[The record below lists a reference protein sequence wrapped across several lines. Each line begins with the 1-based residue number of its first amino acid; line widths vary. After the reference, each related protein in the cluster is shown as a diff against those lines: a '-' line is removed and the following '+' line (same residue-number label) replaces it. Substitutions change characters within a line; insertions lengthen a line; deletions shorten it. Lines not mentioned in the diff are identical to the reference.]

1 MYSNDIL
8 SNLPE
13 NLDYPPTD
21 EPLRQMYFI
30 RELKKVFLAKEEE
43 LGRKLTYAVVTFGC
57 QMNAHDSEKLEGI
70 LATAGLTATDEDTAD
85 IVIYNTCTVRE
96 NANMKLY
103 GHLGQ
108 LKAKKK
114 KNPEMIIGLCGCM
127 MQQPEIVD
135 TLREKYRFVDIVFG
149 TFNIF
154 MLAELLHR
162 HYSGEKQVIEVLKT
176 PVGNPENSLPERR
189 KFSFKSGVNIMYG
202 CNNFCTFCIVP
213 YVRGRERSRI
223 PEDII
228 DEVKRLAA
236 DGVTEV
242 MLLGQNVNSYGVNF
256 MEESEIIKNNP
267 DYSFPELMAD
277 VCKVDGIK
285 RVRFMTSHPKDLSDK
300 LIEVIR
306 DNPKV
311 CRQIHLPVQSGSSRL
326 LKIMNR
332 RYTKEH
338 YLGLID
344 KIRKEIPDVSIS
356 TDIMVGF
363 PGETEEDFL
372 DTMDLVDK
380 VGFDQVFT
388 FVYSIRSGT
397 PAATMEQVPEEV
409 TKERF
414 DRLLKL
420 VNVKAKEKVGRFK
433 DQTVEVLVED
443 VDSHDSEMVTGRMN
457 NNTTVHF
464 KGCKELVG
472 RYVMVKL
479 SEEKGFYYIGEMV
492 GQ

>member
-1 MYSNDIL
+1 M
-8 SNLPE
+8 
-13 NLDYPPTD
+13 DYPPTD
-21 EPLRQMYFI
+21 EPMRQMYFI
-30 RELKKVFLAKEEE
+30 EALKKIVTAKEEA
-43 LGRKLTYAVVTFGC
+43 LGRPLSFSVVTFGC

-70 LATAGLTATDEDTAD
+70 LEKAGLTAGDEDSSD

-96 NANMKLY
+96 NANMKLF

-114 KNPEMIIGLCGCM
+114 ANPEMLIGLCGCM
-127 MQQPEIVD
+127 MQQPEIID
-135 TLREKYRFVDIVFG
+135 TIKEKFRFVDIVFG

-154 MLAELLHR
+154 MLAELLCR
-162 HYSGEKQVIEVLKT
+162 KYSGEKQVIEVLQN
-176 PVGNPENSLPERR
+176 PVGNPENSLPEKR
-189 KFSFKSGVNIMYG
+189 KYKFKSGVNIMYG

-213 YVRGRERSRI
+213 YVRGRERSRT
-223 PEDII
+223 PEDILA
-228 DEVKRLAA
+228 EVKRLAD
-236 DGVTEV
+236 DGVSEV

-267 DYSFPELMAD
+267 DYSFPELLAD
-277 VCKVDGIK
+277 VCKIDGIR
-285 RVRFMTSHPKDLSDK
+285 RVRFMTSHPKDLSDR

-311 CRQIHLPVQSGSSRL
+311 CRQIHLPVQSGSTRL
-326 LKIMNR
+326 LAKMNR
-332 RYTKEH
+332 RYSKEH

-344 KIRKEIPDVSIS
+344 KIRKEIPEVSIS

-372 DTMDLVDK
+372 ETMDLVDK

-388 FVYSIRSGT
+388 FEYSIRTGT
-397 PAATMEQVPEEV
+397 PAAKMEQVPADV
-409 TKERF
+409 VKERF

-420 VNVKAKEKVGRFK
+420 VNTKARAKVGRFK
-433 DQTVEVLVED
+433 DEVVEVLVED
-443 VDSHDSEMVTGRMN
+443 IDSHDETMVSGRMN

-464 KGCKELVG
+464 KGCKELIG
-472 RYVMVKL
+472 QYVMVKL
-479 SEEKGFYYIGEMV
+479 TTEKGFYYIGEMV
-492 GQ
+492 G

>member
-1 MYSNDIL
+1 MYSNDI
-8 SNLPE
+8 STNLTD
-13 NLDYPPTD
+13 LMDYPPTD
-21 EPLRQMYFI
+21 EPMRQMYFI
-30 RELKKVFLAKEEE
+30 EALKKIVTAKEEA
-43 LGRKLTYAVVTFGC
+43 LGRPLSFSVVTFGC

-70 LATAGLTATDEDTAD
+70 LEKAGLTAGDEDSSD

-96 NANMKLY
+96 NANMKLF

-114 KNPEMIIGLCGCM
+114 ANPEMLIGLCGCM
-127 MQQPEIVD
+127 MQQPEIID
-135 TLREKYRFVDIVFG
+135 TIKEKFRFVDIVFG

-154 MLAELLHR
+154 MLAELLCR
-162 HYSGEKQVIEVLKT
+162 KYSGEKQVIEVLQN
-176 PVGNPENSLPERR
+176 PVGNPENSLPEKR
-189 KFSFKSGVNIMYG
+189 KYKFKSGVNIMYG

-213 YVRGRERSRI
+213 YVRGRER
-223 PEDII
+223 
-228 DEVKRLAA
+228 
-236 DGVTEV
+236 

-267 DYSFPELMAD
+267 DYSFPELLAD
-277 VCKVDGIK
+277 VCKIDGIR
-285 RVRFMTSHPKDLSDK
+285 RVRFMTSHPKDLSDR

-311 CRQIHLPVQSGSSRL
+311 CRQIHLPVQSGSTRL
-326 LKIMNR
+326 LAKMNR
-332 RYTKEH
+332 RYSKEH

-344 KIRKEIPDVSIS
+344 KIRKEIPEVSIS

-372 DTMDLVDK
+372 ETMDLVDK

-388 FVYSIRSGT
+388 FEYSIRTGT
-397 PAATMEQVPEEV
+397 PAAKMEQVPADV
-409 TKERF
+409 VKERF

-420 VNVKAKEKVGRFK
+420 VNTKARAKVGRFK
-433 DQTVEVLVED
+433 DEVVEVLVED
-443 VDSHDSEMVTGRMN
+443 IDSHDETMVSGRMN

-464 KGCKELVG
+464 KGCKELIG
-472 RYVMVKL
+472 QYVMVKL
-479 SEEKGFYYIGEMV
+479 TTEKGFYYIGEMV
-492 GQ
+492 G

>member
-1 MYSNDIL
+1 MYSNDI
-8 SNLPE
+8 STNLTD
-13 NLDYPPTD
+13 LMDYPPTD
-21 EPLRQMYFI
+21 EPMRQMYFI
-30 RELKKVFLAKEEE
+30 EALKKIVTVKEEA
-43 LGRKLTYAVVTFGC
+43 LGRPLSFSVVTFGC

-70 LATAGLTATDEDTAD
+70 LEKAGLTAGDEDSSD

-96 NANMKLY
+96 NANMKLF

-114 KNPEMIIGLCGCM
+114 ANPEMLIGLCGCM
-127 MQQPEIVD
+127 MQQPEIID
-135 TLREKYRFVDIVFG
+135 TIKEKFRFVDIVFG

-154 MLAELLHR
+154 MLAELLCR
-162 HYSGEKQVIEVLKT
+162 KYSGEKQVIEVLQN
-176 PVGNPENSLPERR
+176 PVGNPENSLPEKR
-189 KFSFKSGVNIMYG
+189 KYKFKSGVNIMYG

-213 YVRGRERSRI
+213 YVRGRERSRT
-223 PEDII
+223 PEDILA
-228 DEVKRLAA
+228 EVKRLAD
-236 DGVTEV
+236 DGVSEV

-267 DYSFPELMAD
+267 DYSFPELLAD
-277 VCKVDGIK
+277 VCKIDGIR
-285 RVRFMTSHPKDLSDK
+285 RVRFMTSHPKDLSDR

-311 CRQIHLPVQSGSSRL
+311 CRQIHLPVQSGSTRL
-326 LKIMNR
+326 LAKMNR
-332 RYTKEH
+332 RYSKEH

-344 KIRKEIPDVSIS
+344 KIRKEIHEVSIS

-372 DTMDLVDK
+372 ETMDLVDK

-388 FVYSIRSGT
+388 FEYSIRTGT
-397 PAATMEQVPEEV
+397 PAAKMEQVPADV
-409 TKERF
+409 VKERF

-420 VNVKAKEKVGRFK
+420 VNTKARAKVGRFK
-433 DQTVEVLVED
+433 DEVVEVLVED
-443 VDSHDSEMVTGRMN
+443 IDSHDETMVSGRMN

-464 KGCKELVG
+464 KGCKELIG
-472 RYVMVKL
+472 QYVMVKL
-479 SEEKGFYYIGEMV
+479 TTEKGFYYIGEMV
-492 GQ
+492 G

>member
-1 MYSNDIL
+1 MYSKDIL

-30 RELKKVFLAKEEE
+30 RALKDIFAAKEKEI
-43 LGRKLTYAVVTFGC
+43 GRKLTFAVITFGC

-70 LATAGLTATDEDTAD
+70 LSIAGLEPAEEDAAD

-114 KNPEMIIGLCGCM
+114 NNPEMVIGLCGCM
-127 MQQPEIVD
+127 MQQPETVD
-135 TLREKYRFVDIVFG
+135 TIREKYRFVDVVFG

-162 HYSGEKQVIEVLKT
+162 HYCGEKQVIEVLKE
-176 PVGNPENSLPERR
+176 PVGNPENALPERR

-223 PEDII
+223 PEDILG
-228 DEVKRLAA
+228 EVERLAA

-242 MLLGQNVNSYGVNF
+242 MLLGQNVNSYGKKYT
-256 MEESEIIKNNP
+256 EESEIVKQHEE
-267 DYSFPELMAD
+267 YSFPELLAD
-277 VCKVDGIK
+277 VCKVDGIR
-285 RVRFMTSHPKDLSDK
+285 RVRFMTSHPKDLSDR

-332 RYTKEH
+332 HYTKEH

-363 PGETEEDFL
+363 PGETEEDFAE
-372 DTMDLVDK
+372 TMDLVDK

-397 PAATMEQVPEEV
+397 PAASMEQVPAEV

-420 VNVKAKEKVGRFK
+420 VNVKAREKVGRFK
-433 DQTVEVLVED
+433 DQIVEVLVED

-464 KGCKELVG
+464 RGGSELIG
-472 RYVMVKL
+472 KYVMVKL

-492 GQ
+492 R

>member
-1 MYSNDIL
+1 
-8 SNLPE
+8 
-13 NLDYPPTD
+13 
-21 EPLRQMYFI
+21 
-30 RELKKVFLAKEEE
+30 
-43 LGRKLTYAVVTFGC
+43 
-57 QMNAHDSEKLEGI
+57 
-70 LATAGLTATDEDTAD
+70 
-85 IVIYNTCTVRE
+85 
-96 NANMKLY
+96 
-103 GHLGQ
+103 
-108 LKAKKK
+108 
-114 KNPEMIIGLCGCM
+114 M

-149 TFNIF
+149 TFNIY

-285 RVRFMTSHPKDLSDK
+285 RVRFMTSHPKDLSDR

-356 TDIMVGF
+356 TDIMVG
-363 PGETEEDFL
+363 
-372 DTMDLVDK
+372 
-380 VGFDQVFT
+380 T

>member
-1 MYSNDIL
+1 MYSNDFSTKL
-8 SNLPE
+8 TDLM
-13 NLDYPPTD
+13 DYPPTD
-21 EPLRQMYFI
+21 EPMRQMYFI
-30 RELKKVFLAKEEE
+30 EALKRIVAKKEET
-43 LGRKLTYAVVTFGC
+43 LGRKLSYAVVTFGC

-70 LATAGLTATDEDTAD
+70 LFKAGLTAGEEETAD

-96 NANMKLY
+96 NANMKLF

-114 KNPEMIIGLCGCM
+114 ANPEMMIGLCGCM

-135 TLREKYRFVDIVFG
+135 TIKEKFRFVDIVFG

-154 MLAELLHR
+154 MLAELICR
-162 HYSGEKQVIEVLKT
+162 KYNGEKQVIEVLKN
-176 PVGNPENSLPERR
+176 PVGNPENSLPEKR
-189 KFSFKSGVNIMYG
+189 KYKFKSGVNIMYG

-223 PEDII
+223 PEDILA
-228 DEVKRLAA
+228 EVKRLAD
-236 DGVTEV
+236 DGVSEV

-256 MEESEIIKNNP
+256 MEESEIIKAAP
-267 DYSFPELMAD
+267 DYSFPELLAD
-277 VCKVDGIK
+277 VCKIDGIR

-326 LKIMNR
+326 LFKMNR
-332 RYTKEH
+332 HYTKEH
-338 YLGLID
+338 YLGLIE

-372 DTMDLVDK
+372 ETMDLVDK

-388 FVYSIRSGT
+388 FEYSIRTGT
-397 PAATMEQVPEEV
+397 PAATMEQVPADV
-409 TKERF
+409 VKERF

-420 VNVKAKEKVGRFK
+420 VNTKARAKVGLFK
-433 DQTVEVLVED
+433 DEVVEVLVED
-443 VDSHDSEMVTGRMN
+443 IDTHDETMVSGRMN

-464 KGCKELVG
+464 KGGAELIG
-472 RYVMVKL
+472 QYVNVKL
-479 SEEKGFYYIGEMV
+479 TTEKGFYYIGEMV
-492 GQ
+492 G